1 MKEIHFKKIQW
12 KKPDL
17 KGKWQKLKNMK
28 TADSLKAAKQQIR
41 KKDGTVL

>member
-17 KGKWQKLKNMK
+17 KGKARRYKGAFK
-28 TADSLKAAKQQIR
+28 KAA
-41 KKDGTVL
+41 